1 MSTFGA
7 DLRKLISRA
16 ESAASEIVRGVA
28 LDTANEMIER
38 CPVAAKGGGRLRSNI
53 VCGINGINKRNT
65 IPAGTDPKPAITS
78 ALTRW
83 KIGDSIYITNSV
95 PYAIVVEYGLYGKP
109 PGSANGPKTVA
120 GYSSQAVGGF
130 VRLTAQNIEQS
141 LRKRVAAL

>member
-16 ESAASEIVRGVA
+16 EGAASEIVRGVA
-28 LDTANEMIER
+28 LDTANEMAER
-38 CPVAAKGGGRLRSNI
+38 CPVDTGRLRANI
-53 VCGINGINKRNT
+53 VCGINGVNKTNT
-65 IPAGTDPKPAITS
+65 IPAGIDPKPAITS
-78 ALTRW
+78 ALARW
-83 KIGDSIYITNSV
+83 KIGDQIYITNSV

-120 GYSSQAVGGF
+120 GFSSQAVGGF

>member
-16 ESAASEIVRGVA
+16 EGAASEIVRGVA
-28 LDTANEMIER
+28 LDTANEMAER
-38 CPVAAKGGGRLRSNI
+38 CPVDTGRLRANI
-53 VCGINGINKRNT
+53 VCGIGSINKRNT

-83 KIGDSIYITNSV
+83 KIGDPIYITNSV

-120 GYSSQAVGGF
+120 GFSSQAVGGF